1 MDILTETFG
10 IGFYGLYIAKWP
22 EYCISVLN
30 KSGAIFGYLLGK
42 VEGDKSEAKKDWH
55 GHVSAVTVAP
65 QARRQGI
72 AKYCM
77 DYLEMITDRI
87 HNGWFVDLFV
97 REDNKIAIEMYQHM
111 GYKIYR
117 TVNKYYS
124 ATEKHPARDA
134 LDMRKSM
141 KRDVTGITSV
151 PTGKTIEPKDLEWN

>member
-1 MDILTETFG
+1 
-10 IGFYGLYIAKWP
+10 
-22 EYCISVLN
+22 
-30 KSGAIFGYLLGK
+30 
-42 VEGDKSEAKKDWH
+42 
-55 GHVSAVTVAP
+55 
-65 QARRQGI
+65 
-72 AKYCM
+72 
-77 DYLEMITDRI
+77 MITDRI

-124 ATEKHPARDA
+124 ASEKHPARDA

-141 KRDVTGITSV
+141 KRDITGVTSV